1 MTATLV
7 TLLVLGAFAAGVL
20 YGVRRLSRMSSEQKK
35 RFLKQTLNGVF
46 IWFED
51 RNLLPR
57 TPAFDHDYLR
67 TYPGLKRLED
77 GYAEIREEC
86 LGLLEIKDKLTDM
99 KEMGG
104 SYTQAGIHTAKWKT
118 FMFKSGE
125 FVEPNCRLC
134 PKTAELLRGIP
145 GVYTAFFSV
154 LDPHQHVVPH
164 WGYYKGFVRYHLG
177 VVIPKDNEDHSCYLR
192 VNGDPH
198 DNALRDPSLVEKGEV
213 YYWHDGEGIVF
224 DDNYLHEAE
233 NRSDEVRVVMW
244 IDLVRPMPFYIQAF
258 NRLCLWAVHRD
269 SSVKRIRENALV
281 TP

>member
-7 TLLVLGAFAAGVL
+7 TLLILGAFAAGGL
-20 YGVRRLSRMSSEQKK
+20 YGVRRLSGMSSKQKK
-35 RFLKQTLNGVF
+35 RFLKKTLNSVF

-67 TYPGLKRLED
+67 TYPDLKRLED
-77 GYAEIREEC
+77 GYAVIREEC

-145 GVYTAFFSV
+145 GLYTAFFSI

-177 VVIPKDNEDHSCYLR
+177 VVIPKNNEDHSCSLR
-192 VNGDPH
+192 VNSDPH
-198 DNALRDPSLVEKGEV
+198 DNALRDPSVIEKGEV

-244 IDLVRPMPFYIQAF
+244 VDLIRSMPFTIQAF
-258 NRLCLWAVHRD
+258 NRLCLWVAHRD

>member
-1 MTATLV
+1 MNAALV
-7 TLLVLGAFAAGVL
+7 ALLIAAVLAAGVL
-20 YGVRRLSRMSSEQKK
+20 AGARALGRMSGKQKK
-35 RFLKQTLNGVF
+35 RFLKRTLNGVF
-46 IWFED
+46 VWLED
-51 RNLLPR
+51 RGLLPR
-57 TPAFDHDYLR
+57 TPAFDPDYLR
-67 TYPGLKRLED
+67 SYPALGPLEEN
-77 GYAEIREEC
+77 YAVVREEC
-86 LGLLEIKDKLTDM
+86 LKLLEIKEKLTDM

-145 GVYTAFFSV
+145 EAYTAFFSV
-154 LDPHQHVVPH
+154 LDPQQHVVPH

-177 VVIPKDNEDHSCYLR
+177 VVIPKNNTDRSCFLR
-192 VNGDPH
+192 VNGDPQ
-198 DNALRDPSLVEKGEV
+198 DNALRDPALVEKGEV

-233 NRSDEVRVVMW
+233 NRSDEVRVVLW
-244 IDLVRPMPFYIQAF
+244 IDLLRRMPLPVQLF
-258 NRLCLWAVHRD
+258 NRLCLWFVHRD
-269 SSVKRIRENALV
+269 RSVKKFRENALV

>member
-1 MTATLV
+1 MQALLV
-7 TLLVLGAFAAGVL
+7 TLLVLAALGAGVFIL
-20 YGVRRLSRMSSEQKK
+20 LRRLGSMSGKQKK
-35 RFLKQTLNGVF
+35 SFLKKKLNGVF
-46 IWFED
+46 VWFED
-51 RNLLPR
+51 RGLLAR

-67 TYPGLKRLED
+67 RYPALKRLED
-77 GYAEIREEC
+77 DYESIRQEC

-104 SYTQAGIHTAKWKT
+104 NYTQAGIHTAKWKT
-118 FMFKSGE
+118 FMFKSGA

-134 PKTAELLRGIP
+134 PKTADLIRGIP
-145 GVYTAFFSV
+145 EAYTAFFSV

-177 VVIPKDNEDHSCYLR
+177 VVIPNNNEDRRCYLR
-192 VNGDPH
+192 VNGDPQ
-198 DNALRDPSLVEKGEV
+198 DNALRDASLVEKGEL

-233 NRSDEVRVVMW
+233 NRSDEVRVVLWM
-244 IDLVRPMPFYIQAF
+244 DMVRKMPFALDLF
-258 NRLCLWAVHRD
+258 NRLCLWLVHRD
-269 SSVKRIRENALV
+269 ESVKRFRENALV